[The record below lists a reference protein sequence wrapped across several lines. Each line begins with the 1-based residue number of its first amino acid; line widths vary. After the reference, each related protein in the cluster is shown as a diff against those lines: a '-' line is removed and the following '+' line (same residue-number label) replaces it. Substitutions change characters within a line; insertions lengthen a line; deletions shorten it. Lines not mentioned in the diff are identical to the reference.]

1 MNALRRSFLKLLSAA
16 GAAAVTPGPA
26 LADRIRTEYDVPVHF
41 EGTSIHAAR
50 WVDSEDHRLLK
61 KFGNANQ
68 GSMAEDH
75 NGSPVFLARN
85 SWHLKTTGEEWP
97 DLKFLKTKEQV
108 Q

>member
-1 MNALRRSFLKLLSAA
+1 MALTTAVVSATVYNLTGPPDNPSQVYGVVVDMPIGESLDTLAVYAA
-16 GAAAVTPGPA
+16 GT
-26 LADRIRTEYDVPVHF
+26 
-41 EGTSIHAAR
+41 
-50 WVDSEDHRLLK
+50 

-97 DLKFLKTKEQV
+97 DLKHALLARLEALGEAPRQR
-108 Q
+108 